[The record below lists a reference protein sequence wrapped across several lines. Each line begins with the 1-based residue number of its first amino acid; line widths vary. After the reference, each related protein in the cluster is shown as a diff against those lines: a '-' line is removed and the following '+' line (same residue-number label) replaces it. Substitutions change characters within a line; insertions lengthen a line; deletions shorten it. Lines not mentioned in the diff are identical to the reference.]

1 MRTPFFPVCMVI
13 VVRQCHRGPGS
24 NAGKEKK
31 EKANR
36 VPLDEVF
43 YNTSLLLLYCPC
55 RVILF

>member
-1 MRTPFFPVCMVI
+1 MRMPFFPVCMDI

-36 VPLDEVF
+36 VPLDV
-43 YNTSLLLLYCPC
+43 
-55 RVILF
+55 